1 MSQPPPPV
9 REASDYHPALHGL
22 VLLTTA
28 LTWPL
33 LLVGGSVTVYRV
45 GMAVPDWPTT
55 FGVNMFLYDF
65 LNSPWGVQLEHT
77 HRLVGAAVGFLCIGI
92 TAGYLWRE
100 RRGWMKALSVFTL
113 VAVIVQG
120 VLGGFRVRWN
130 SPNLA
135 FLHGCTAE
143 AFFALMVA
151 FCVFAGRRWN
161 SAIEP
166 VPDTQK
172 FRRLSLMVAVLVFAQ
187 ILLGAWVR
195 HYGDWRGV
203 WIHGLFATAVFGHV
217 LALGLRVR
225 RAAGSVPGLSPSAL
239 ALVVLT
245 LAQIVLG
252 LLAWWL
258 LRPFDGIARTVWPSQ
273 AAVRVLHQ
281 GLGALLLA
289 SSIVLALR
297 ARRELIPPSTSS
309 PLNPSSQAT
318 DRHSQE
324 VLA

>member
-1 MSQPPPPV
+1 MSEPPSPV
-9 REASDYHPALHGL
+9 REASTYHPALHGL

-55 FGVNMFLYDF
+55 FGVNMFLYNF

-77 HRLVGAAVGFLCIGI
+77 HRLVGALVGFLCIGI
-92 TAGYLWRE
+92 AVGYLWKE
-100 RRGWMKALSVFTL
+100 RRGWLKGLAVVTL

-120 VLGGFRVRWN
+120 IMGGFRVRWN

-151 FCVFAGRRWN
+151 FCVFAGRRWAT
-161 SAIEP
+161 AI
-166 VPDTQK
+166 VPTADTQK
-172 FRRLSLMVAVLVFAQ
+172 LRRLSLTVALLIFAQ
-187 ILLGAWVR
+187 LLLGAWVR

-203 WIHGLFATAVFGHV
+203 WVHGLFATAVLGHV
-217 LALGLRVR
+217 AGIAVRVR
-225 RAAGSVPGLSPSAL
+225 RVSSTVPNLLPATR
-239 ALVVLT
+239 ALVILT
-245 LAQIVLG
+245 LAQLILG

-258 LRPFDGIARTVWPSQ
+258 LRPFDGIARTVWPAQ
-273 AAVRVLHQ
+273 AAIRILHQ

-297 ARRELIPPSTSS
+297 ARRELTSPSS
-309 PLNPSSQAT
+309 PLTPPSQAT
-318 DRHSQE
+318 DRHPQE

>member
-1 MSQPPPPV
+1 MSEPLSPV
-9 REASDYHPALHGL
+9 REGAAYHPVLHGL

-77 HRLVGAAVGFLCIGI
+77 HRLVGAAVGFLCIAI
-92 TAGYLWRE
+92 AAGYLWRE
-100 RRGWMKALSVFTL
+100 RRRWLKVLAMVTL
-113 VAVIVQG
+113 VAVIIQG
-120 VLGGFRVRWN
+120 VMGGFRVRWN
-130 SPNLA
+130 SHDLA

-151 FCVFAGRRWN
+151 FCVFAGRGW
-161 SAIEP
+161 SATVEP
-166 VPDTQK
+166 VADTQK
-172 FRRLSLMVAVLVFAQ
+172 LRRRSLTVAILVFAQ
-187 ILLGAWVR
+187 IVLGAWVR
-195 HYGDWRGV
+195 HYGDGRGV
-203 WIHGLFATAVFGHV
+203 LVHGLFATVVLGHV
-217 LALGLRVR
+217 LALGARVR
-225 RAAGSVPGLSPSAL
+225 RVAGVVPALIPSTQ
-239 ALVVLT
+239 ALVVLSI
-245 LAQIVLG
+245 AQLVLG
-252 LLAWWL
+252 LAAWWL

-289 SSIVLALR
+289 SAIVLALR
-297 ARRELIPPSTSS
+297 ARRGLASPRSLEPSE
-309 PLNPSSQAT
+309 PAT
-318 DRHSQE
+318 DRHSLE
-324 VLA
+324 VVA

>member
-1 MSQPPPPV
+1 MSQPLTPV
-9 REASDYHPALHGL
+9 REASAYHPALHGL

-55 FGVNMFLYDF
+55 FGVNMFLYNF
-65 LNSPWGVQLEHT
+65 LNSSWGVQLEHT
-77 HRLVGAAVGFLCIGI
+77 HRLVGALVGFLCIAI
-92 TAGYLWRE
+92 TAGYLWKE
-100 RRGWMKALSVFTL
+100 RRGWLKVLSVVTL
-113 VAVIVQG
+113 VAVIIQG
-120 VLGGFRVRWN
+120 LLGGFRVRWN
-130 SPNLA
+130 SPSLA

-151 FCVFAGRRWN
+151 FCVFAGRRW
-161 SAIEP
+161 STPIEP
-166 VPDTQK
+166 VADTQK
-172 FRRLSLMVAVLVFAQ
+172 IRRFSTTVALLVFAQ

-203 WIHGLFATAVFGHV
+203 WVHGLFATAVLGHV
-217 LALGLRVR
+217 AAIAARVR
-225 RAAGSVPGLSPSAL
+225 RAASNVPNLVPATR

-245 LAQIVLG
+245 LAQVVLG

-258 LRPFDGIARTVWPSQ
+258 LRPFDGIARNVWPAQ
-273 AAVRVLHQ
+273 AAVRILHQ

-289 SSIVLALR
+289 SSIVLTLR
-297 ARRELIPPSTSS
+297 ARRELTSPSF
-309 PLNPSSQAT
+309 PLNPLSQAT
-318 DRHSQE
+318 DRHSLE
-324 VLA
+324 VSA